1 MANSAFLDFK
11 ARAGGRWA
19 ISWQAYA
26 ISFPASLLGAFGAI
40 SKLAGNASESFL
52 ALGVALITVLILGAL
67 LLVLDKTIYRNR
79 RTQPVGLVAM
89 GVSGLIAGVVFSV
102 GIAVGKTLLGADFF
116 ADLWSQIAANSILI
130 AWWGATIALV
140 LDSRDE
146 FSRQRA
152 AVVENAIEL
161 ELVNVRGSATEQR
174 LRETLNKKI
183 TSEISAAR
191 SSLNAAVNDA
201 EQDLNDPKWQPIAE
215 LMRTIANDV
224 MRPLS
229 KKLWNSAAA
238 VFPKPSVW
246 QVLKTIVNSQPLRPL
261 PMTIIVVLLSTSTL
275 INAFGAV
282 TGTQVLLATVAFVWV
297 SMPLASFGMK
307 RWPKYHALFFALT
320 VLAFQTFDTVVWI
333 WARDQA
339 QVEVSF
345 GTLAV
350 NVVASLILILLTSG
364 YGAYGNV
371 GEANLQAFRKD
382 VSSKQLS
389 VLVKNKVVSTLAL
402 EASRNLHG
410 QVQTRLLSCAA
421 AIDRATKTGDLEL
434 LNRALVEVNEI
445 FDGAALSQGD
455 VAILPLQRHL
465 FEITKNWLG
474 LCQIN
479 LHLADSLATMAN
491 KTAADVADVI
501 EEAITNAVR
510 HGKASQVDIRVEDL
524 GKKIGITVTDDGV
537 GVHNATP
544 GVGTELIRLVSRG
557 EFSLANTTLGGAEL
571 QVSVA
576 KAG

>member
-1 MANSAFLDFK
+1 MANQEFQDFK
-11 ARAGGRWA
+11 SKAGGPWA

-26 ISFPASLLGAFGAI
+26 ISFPISLFAAFGAI
-40 SKLAGNASESFL
+40 SKLASNTSQLLLSLLVA
-52 ALGVALITVLILGAL
+52 ALTVLALGAL
-67 LLVLDKTIYRNR
+67 LAVLDKTTYRNR
-79 RTQPVGLVAM
+79 RTQPVGLVVM
-89 GVSGLIAGVVFSV
+89 GVSGLIAGVVFSL
-102 GIAVGKTLLGADFF
+102 GIAAGKTLLGADFF
-116 ADLWSQIAANSILI
+116 DDLWSQIAANSILI

-140 LDSRDE
+140 LDSRDV

-161 ELVNVRGSATEQR
+161 ELVNLRGSATEQR

-183 TSEISAAR
+183 SSQISDAR
-191 SSLNAAVNDA
+191 TTLNAAVNAA

-238 VFPKPSVW
+238 VFPKPSFW
-246 QVLKTIVNSQPLRPL
+246 QVLKTIFSSQPLRPA
-261 PMTIIVVLLSTSTL
+261 PMTVIVILLSTSTL
-275 INAFGAV
+275 INAFGAI

-297 SMPLASFGMK
+297 SMPLASFAMK
-307 RWPKYHALFFALT
+307 RLPKFHALFFALT
-320 VLAFQTFDTVVWI
+320 VLSFQAFDTGVWI
-333 WARDQA
+333 WARNQA

-382 VSSKQLS
+382 VSNKQLS
-389 VLVKNKVVSTLAL
+389 VLVKNKVISTLAL

-421 AIDRATKTGDLEL
+421 AIDRATKNGDLEL

-445 FDGAALSQGD
+445 FDGAAIAKSED
-455 VAILPLQRHL
+455 VILPLQQQL

-479 LHLADSLATMAN
+479 LHLDSTLEASAD
-491 KTAADVADVI
+491 KTSADVADVV

-510 HGKASQVDIRVEDL
+510 HGKATQVDIRVEDL
-524 GKKIGITVTDDGV
+524 GKKIGITVTDNGS
-537 GVHNATP
+537 GLTESTP
-544 GVGTELIRLVSRG
+544 GVGTELIRLVSQG
-557 EFSLANTTLGGAEL
+557 DFSLANRTLGGAEL
-571 QVSVA
+571 QVSVL
-576 KAG
+576 KTG